1 MYKRCYNG
9 KVSSAVLCFLAIV
22 AETYRAFFLAFFLA
36 FSATD
41 KAMAT
46 ACFCGFP
53 DFISLDMFF
62 EMVFCEYPFFSMSQ
76 R

>member
-1 MYKRCYNG
+1 MTNY
-9 KVSSAVLCFLAIV
+9 FLL
-22 AETYRAFFLAFFLA
+22 FLAFL
-36 FSATD
+36 ATD

-53 DFISLDMFF
+53 DFISLDMFLL
-62 EMVFCEYPFFSMSQ
+62 MVFCEYPFFNGMELLVFQ